1 MGNGFV
7 QKGDSNL
14 QEGIRSRRKL
24 WVSGADRYPTGI
36 ILTNRNPGLRWQAY
50 DFPDRC
56 LAASLTG
63 RIVRRPPV
71 ERAFRGKY
79 VHLSFTER
87 KPHIPNDDE
96 NSDRVYSQCIDI
108 M

>member
-50 DFPDRC
+50 DFPDRI
-56 LAASLTG
+56 G
-63 RIVRRPPV
+63 VRPRRSPEESCGSPCRKSV
-71 ERAFRGKY
+71 PGKICTFV
-79 VHLSFTER
+79 VHGTET
-87 KPHIPNDDE
+87 PYPE
-96 NSDRVYSQCIDI
+96 
-108 M
+108 